1 MKAIIEQLE
10 IKYGS
15 MRKAAVALGT
25 SHQVLAK
32 MRSGIMKYPDIELLE
47 RIRVDLKIS
56 KSKMWDLI
64 KPS

>member
-1 MKAIIEQLE
+1 MRAIIEQLE
-10 IKYGS
+10 QKYGS
-15 MRKAAVALGT
+15 MRKAAAALGT
-25 SHQVLAK
+25 SHVVLSK
-32 MRSGIMKYPDIELLE
+32 MKEKSHYFPDIQLLE